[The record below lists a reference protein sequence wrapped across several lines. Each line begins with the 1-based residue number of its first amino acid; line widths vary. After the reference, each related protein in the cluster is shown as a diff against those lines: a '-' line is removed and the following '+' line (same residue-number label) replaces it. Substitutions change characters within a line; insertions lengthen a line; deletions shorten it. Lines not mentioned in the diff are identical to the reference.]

1 MAPIQWSGRNA
12 PKPLTNTIDY
22 SQAVQSPVSRR
33 LTMIWLLGMLVLLP
47 ADFVDLPLNMTPVD
61 CWILLALPALW
72 LSFVRG
78 SHTFSLSYAFAMWVI
93 WVASF
98 ASTFAAPSPR
108 NGLIDIFK
116 EIYVYI
122 WFITLTAVLVTLSI
136 RDLRRLLFV
145 WWVIVLLHGLVM
157 LAQFLSPEVWRFI
170 ASIVNRSSEYDIYRP
185 SGLFI
190 NPNGA
195 AVFQLLGF
203 VPLVLA
209 SPSRKAGMS
218 LGVLLL
224 VTILT
229 TGSMG
234 ATVAFIVGLIVALSA
249 IFLNGR
255 LGLII
260 KMFMQLAIILSLL
273 GGLLYFIVTHN
284 ARYQEHFERI
294 LLGRADRSSDSRFAL
309 WQEGM
314 EVFLDQ
320 GVFIFGVGP
329 ENFRELGAKGKTL
342 HSDFMAFLVERGLI
356 GLLGLGLFSAAAVSR
371 AAYMVVIYNKYPDR
385 AQLTVVVFLA
395 AMIAIAVESLTHQ
408 VFHLRVMWLVLAFQE
423 ALLYKMMTSA
433 SGLEPTTGAL
443 NEPPPNLPGFVVRP
457 DMTGS

>member
-1 MAPIQWSGRNA
+1 MAPIQWSWRNA
-12 PKPLTNTIDY
+12 PKPLTNTIDN
-22 SQAVQSPVSRR
+22 SEAAQTSLSRR
-33 LTMIWLLGMLVLLP
+33 LTMVWLMGILVLMPL
-47 ADFVDLPLNMTPVD
+47 DFIKLPLNMALVD
-61 CWILLALPALW
+61 CWILLALPVLW

-78 SHTFSLSYAFAMWVI
+78 SHTFSLSYAIAMWVI

-108 NGLIDIFK
+108 SGLIDIFK

-122 WFITLTAVLVTLSI
+122 WFVTLTAVLVTVSA
-136 RDLRRLLFV
+136 RDFRRLLVV
-145 WWVIVLLHGLVM
+145 WSAIVLLHGFLI
-157 LAQFLSPEVWRFI
+157 LAQFLSPEVWRFV
-170 ASIVNRSSEYDIYRP
+170 AAIVNRSSEYDIYRP
-185 SGLFI
+185 SGLFL

-209 SPSRKAGMS
+209 SPSRKVGMS

-224 VTILT
+224 ITMLA

-234 ATVAFIVGLIVALSA
+234 AAIALMAGLMVAITAILLI
-249 IFLNGR
+249 GR

-260 KMFMQLAIILSLL
+260 KMFVHLAVIMLLLAGLS
-273 GGLLYFIVTHN
+273 YYVVSHN
-284 ARYQEHFERI
+284 QRYQEHVERI

-314 EVFLDQ
+314 DVYLDE

-329 ENFRELGAKGKTL
+329 ENFRELGVKGKTL

-356 GLLGLGLFSAAAVSR
+356 GLLGLGLFAAAAVSR
-371 AAYMVVIYNKYPDR
+371 AAYMVLLYNKYPDR
-385 AQLTVVVFLA
+385 AQLTIVVFLA
-395 AMIAIAVESLTHQ
+395 AMVAIAVESLTHQ
-408 VFHLRVMWLVLAFQE
+408 TFHFRIMWLVLAFQE
-423 ALLYKMMTSA
+423 ALLFRMMTSA
-433 SGLEPTTGAL
+433 SWLEPTTRAPDGPRHA
-443 NEPPPNLPGFVVRP
+443 LPGFVVRP
-457 DMTGS
+457 DVTGG